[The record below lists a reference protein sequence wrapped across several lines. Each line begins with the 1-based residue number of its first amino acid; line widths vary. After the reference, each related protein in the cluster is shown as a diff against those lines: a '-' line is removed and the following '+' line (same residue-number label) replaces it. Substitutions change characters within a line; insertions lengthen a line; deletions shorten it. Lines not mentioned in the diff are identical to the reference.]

1 MIFKKKKKEKY
12 NGFWKWCFYTELL
25 ILIFAI
31 VYVYIDSKRPSVLT
45 SRNNSIKCVSAICD
59 CKAGEKMCKCQYYDD
74 NGELKDGLLCPNKEP
89 AEVEE

>member
-25 ILIFAI
+25 LLIFGI
-31 VYVYIDSKRPSVLT
+31 VYVYIDSKRPRT
-45 SRNNSIKCVSAICD
+45 STYIRCASAICD
-59 CKAGEKMCKCQYYDD
+59 CKAGEKMCKCLYYNEHD
-74 NGELKDGLLCPNKEP
+74 EVEEVLCPNKEP